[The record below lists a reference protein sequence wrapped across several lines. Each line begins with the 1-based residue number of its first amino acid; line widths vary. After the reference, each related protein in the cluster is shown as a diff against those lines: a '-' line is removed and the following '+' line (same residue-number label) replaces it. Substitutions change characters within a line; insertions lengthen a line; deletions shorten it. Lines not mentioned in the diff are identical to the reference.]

1 VNPIY
6 FVLGYV
12 VLTFLFWLGNRNVKI
27 KKPRNSAIKWLL
39 WTTTWIS
46 FSLILIDLPAG
57 ERTFEGVFGP
67 ALISPF
73 VYPMLFTR
81 GLPAATMIVIA
92 IAPVL
97 AAWLGY
103 VLAKRHNAARV
114 DPNAP
119 PVVVQRRVDY
129 SDIGA

>member
-6 FVLGYV
+6 FIVGYV
-12 VLTFLFWLGNRNVKI
+12 VLTFLFWLGNRNVKL
-27 KKPRNSAIKWLL
+27 KKPKNSAIKWLL

-46 FSLILIDLPAG
+46 FSLILIDLPAKD
-57 ERTFEGVFGP
+57 RTLEGIFGP

-73 VYPMLFTR
+73 IYPMLFTR
-81 GLPAATMIVIA
+81 GLPIVTMIVIA

-97 AAWLGY
+97 AAWTGY

-119 PVVVQRRVDY
+119 PVVAPKRVDY
-129 SDIGA
+129 SNIEA